1 MPKGFTD
8 HEKERIKK
16 RLLDQGYQQF
26 SSFGLKKANVEE
38 LARAAGISKGA
49 FYLFYE
55 SKEALFMDVV
65 EEAEVRFRQ
74 QILAEIDQSE
84 GTPRLRLYT
93 VFKKA
98 FTLWRTI
105 PILRQFTRADYEM
118 LSGRIPMDKLQE
130 HVQADQAFLHE
141 LIDRCNRAGIPF
153 RVTAEEINGLMYI
166 LFLTVLH
173 EDDFGPGQLERPM
186 NALVELVTAFCLG
199 EISLQAAQRSQNKGI
214 AI

>member
-8 HEKERIKK
+8 QEKDLIKK
-16 RLLDQGYQQF
+16 RLLEQGYQQF

-74 QILAEIDQSE
+74 QILTEIDRTK
-84 GTPRLRLYT
+84 GTPRIRLYA
-93 VFKKA
+93 VLKKA

-105 PILRQFTRADYEM
+105 PILHQFTRADYEM
-118 LSGRIPMDKLQE
+118 LSGRIPLEKLQE
-130 HVQADQAFLHE
+130 HIRADQVFLHE
-141 LIDRCNRAGIPF
+141 LIDRCNRVGIPF

-166 LFLTVLH
+166 LFLTILH
-173 EDDFGPGQLERPM
+173 EDDFGPGQLERPLDT
-186 NALVELVTAFCLG
+186 LVELVTAYCLG
-199 EISLQAAQRSQNKGI
+199 DIPLQATQKALK
-214 AI
+214 